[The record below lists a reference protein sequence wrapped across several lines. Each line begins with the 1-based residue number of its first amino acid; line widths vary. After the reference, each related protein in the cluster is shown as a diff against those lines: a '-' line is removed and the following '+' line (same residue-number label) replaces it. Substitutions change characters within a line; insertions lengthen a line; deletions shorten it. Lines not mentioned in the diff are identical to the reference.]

1 MNKMQ
6 TFQKPP
12 SSSNDHRL
20 LTTAL
25 LCCILLY
32 LPHCAVLLP
41 EGTPVIDEK
50 APQPPPPPPPPPERT
65 IFLWASN
72 CPVQGDMDSGQV
84 HEFRGRHSIW
94 RMRWNADAMTGGR
107 NAAHNICA
115 AAYMGSVDMAGQDNI
130 AGRIPASSLIHRA
143 ILNTNG
149 SSLNADD
156 IIPMGADRE
165 ERPVRRPDDTPIAN
179 NWNDLF
185 DPLAIPNIVSINE
198 HPPHSTTGGW
208 YWTGILAHNGGT
220 PSFSNNAAIVLLH
233 RYCLD

>member
-72 CPVQGDMDSGQV
+72 CPVQGDMDADKFTNFGV
-84 HEFRGRHSIW
+84 GTLFGACDG
-94 RMRWNADAMTGGR
+94 ADATGGR

-179 NWNDLF
+179 NWNDL
-185 DPLAIPNIVSINE
+185 LI
-198 HPPHSTTGGW
+198 HWQT
-208 YWTGILAHNGGT
+208 
-220 PSFSNNAAIVLLH
+220 
-233 RYCLD
+233 